1 MPALSAAAAVALAL
15 IAVRIGTAVLRRIAQ
30 RQPFWLPFIRAAAGP
45 GVALAAFF
53 ALQGALLA
61 APGALYGLE
70 ALRHAATLAVIASAT
85 WLGVRLSAAIAEAV
99 ALRFPADVA
108 DNLQARRIVTQ
119 TRLLTRTLASVI
131 VLVGVSLALLTFP
144 GVRNLGAGLL
154 ASAGVVGLTVGIAA
168 KPILGNLLAGVQI
181 ALTQPIRL
189 DDVVIVEGEWGR
201 IEEIGRAF
209 VVVAIWDQRRLVV
222 PLQYFIERP
231 FQNWTRTGSE
241 ILGTAFLWVDYGMPL
256 EPLRDE
262 LRRVCEASALWDRR
276 VALIQ
281 VTDANERAMQLRV
294 LVSAGDAGRAWDLRC
309 LVRERLIDF
318 VRRKWPQFLPRV
330 RAELPA
336 SGRSEA
342 PDPVEERGGQKLGPR

>member
-1 MPALSAAAAVALAL
+1 MPALSAGAAVALAVVA
-15 IAVRIGTAVLRRIAQ
+15 IRIGTAVLRRIAQ
-30 RQPFWLPFIRAAAGP
+30 RQPFWLPFVQAAAGP
-45 GVALAAFF
+45 GVAVAAFL

-61 APGALYGLE
+61 APGTLYGLE

-108 DNLQARRIVTQ
+108 DNLHARRIVTQ

-131 VLVGVSLALLTFP
+131 VLVGVSFALLTFP
-144 GVRNLGAGLL
+144 GVRNVGAGLL

-276 VALIQ
+276 VAIIQ

-294 LVSAGDAGRAWDLRC
+294 LVSAADAGRAWDLRC

-318 VRRKWPQFLPRV
+318 VRREWPQFLPRV

-342 PDPVEERGGQKLGPR
+342 PDPVEQRAGQKLGPR

>member
-1 MPALSAAAAVALAL
+1 VVEVFSLLHPWLAPALSAAAAVALAI
-15 IAVRIGTAVLRRIAQ
+15 IAVRIATVVLRRLAA
-30 RQPFWLPFIRAAAGP
+30 RQPFWLPFIQAARGP
-45 GVALAAFF
+45 GVAVA
-53 ALQGALLA
+53 ALLA
-61 APGALYGLE
+61 FQAATLAAPNMLYGLE
-70 ALRHAATLAVIASAT
+70 ALRHTATLAVIGAAT
-85 WLGVRLSAAIAEAV
+85 WLGVRLTGAIAEAV

-108 DNLQARRIVTQ
+108 DNLNARRIVTQ

-131 VLVGVSLALLTFP
+131 VVVGIAFALLTFP
-144 GVRNLGAGLL
+144 GVRNVGAGLL

-209 VVVAIWDQRRLVV
+209 VVVALWDQRRLVV

-256 EPLRDE
+256 EPLREE
-262 LRRVCEASALWDRR
+262 LRRVCEAAPQWDRR

-281 VTDANERAMQLRV
+281 VTDANDRAMQLRV
-294 LVSAGDAGRAWDLRC
+294 LVSARDAGEAWDLRC

-318 VRRKWPQFLPRV
+318 LRRDWPQFLPRL
-330 RAELPA
+330 RAEVH
-336 SGRSEA
+336 
-342 PDPVEERGGQKLGPR
+342 PDQPGNT

>member
-1 MPALSAAAAVALAL
+1 MDLISLLRPWLLPALSAATAVALVV
-15 IAVRIGTAVLRRIAQ
+15 IAMRIGTAVLRRIAQ
-30 RQPFWLPFIRAAAGP
+30 SRPFWLPFIGAAEGP
-45 GVALAAFF
+45 GIAVAAFL
-53 ALQGALLA
+53 ALQGPLLA
-61 APGALYGLE
+61 ASSTLYGLD
-70 ALRHAATLAVIASAT
+70 ALRHMATLAVIAAAT
-85 WLGVRLSAAIAEAV
+85 WLGVRLTGAIAEAV

-108 DNLQARRIVTQ
+108 DNLHARRLLTQ

-131 VLVGVSLALLTFP
+131 VLVGISFALLTFP
-144 GVRNLGAGLL
+144 GVRNVGAGLL
-154 ASAGVVGLTVGIAA
+154 ASAGVVGLTIGIAA

-241 ILGTAFLWVDYGMPL
+241 ILGTALLWVDYGMPL
-256 EPLRDE
+256 EPLRHE
-262 LRRVCEASALWDRR
+262 LRRVCEASPQWDRR
-276 VALIQ
+276 IALIQ
-281 VTDANERAMQLRV
+281 VTDASERAMQLRV

-309 LVRERLIDF
+309 LVRERLIEF
-318 VRRKWPQFLPRV
+318 MRREWPQFLPRV
-330 RAELPA
+330 RAELESRA
-336 SGRSEA
+336 A
-342 PDPVEERGGQKLGPR
+342 PQSV

>member
-1 MPALSAAAAVALAL
+1 M
-15 IAVRIGTAVLRRIAQ
+15 
-30 RQPFWLPFIRAAAGP
+30 
-45 GVALAAFF
+45 
-53 ALQGALLA
+53 
-61 APGALYGLE
+61 
-70 ALRHAATLAVIASAT
+70 
-85 WLGVRLSAAIAEAV
+85 RLSAAIAEAV

-108 DNLQARRIVTQ
+108 DNLHARRIVTQ

-131 VLVGVSLALLTFP
+131 VLIGVSFALLTFP
-144 GVRNLGAGLL
+144 GVRNVGAGLL

-262 LRRVCEASALWDRR
+262 LRRVCEASPLWDRR
-276 VALIQ
+276 VAIIQ

-294 LVSAGDAGRAWDLRC
+294 LVSAADAGRAWDLRC

-318 VRRKWPQFLPRV
+318 VRRAWPQFLPRM

-342 PDPVEERGGQKLGPR
+342 PDPVEQRGGQELGPR